1 MAVTIRLSRVGTKN
15 MPMYRVVAVDS
26 RDKRDGQPL
35 EILGTYN
42 PRSESFD
49 QLHIERV
56 NHWVAQGAQMS
67 ETVKKLTKK
76 QSKAPKAA

>member
-1 MAVTIRLSRVGTKN
+1 MAVKIRLSRVGTKN
-15 MPMYRVVAVDS
+15 MAMYRVVAVDS

-49 QLHIERV
+49 QLHMDRV
-56 NHWVAQGAQMS
+56 NHWVAQGAEMTDS
-67 ETVKKLTKK
+67 VKKLTKK
-76 QSKAPKAA
+76 QSKAAKAA

>member
-42 PRSESFD
+42 PRSKSFD
-49 QLHIERV
+49 QLHIDRV
-56 NHWVAQGAQMS
+56 NHWVALGAMMS
-67 ETVKKLTKK
+67 ETVEKLVKAQVK
-76 QSKAPKAA
+76 ASKAA